1 MKNKSKEQNEENEAK
16 LAEPYLLP
24 NEQIFEDFLFQRKGY
39 RFKPIKRDGN
49 CLFGAVADQVYGD
62 PKLHSTVRNWCANFM
77 EEEKHFYEGFILDT
91 TNFTKYI
98 EDLRKNGTWGGNFE
112 LMAISELYNCRLEV
126 YENSENPRV
135 VNAWNFQGS
144 NNHPIRLLYKN
155 YHYASVRSGEIQN
168 SNFSTI
174 EPGEMEQNML
184 SQAQFLKSQNF
195 KSCSLLVE
203 DLSIA
208 DPELKYAIELSKA
221 IEESRKSFLLYHCE
235 QSKKQQNKQ

>member
-1 MKNKSKEQNEENEAK
+1 
-16 LAEPYLLP
+16 
-24 NEQIFEDFLFQRKGY
+24 
-39 RFKPIKRDGN
+39 
-49 CLFGAVADQVYGD
+49 
-62 PKLHSTVRNWCANFM
+62 
-77 EEEKHFYEGFILDT
+77 
-91 TNFTKYI
+91 
-98 EDLRKNGTWGGNFE
+98 
-112 LMAISELYNCRLEV
+112 MAISELYNCRLEV

-155 YHYASVRSGEIQN
+155 YHYASVRSGENQS

-184 SQAQFLKSQNF
+184 TQTQFLKSQKF
-195 KSCSLLVE
+195 KSSCLLVE

-208 DPELKYAIELSKA
+208 DPALKYAIQLSKA
-221 IEESRKSFLLYHCE
+221 IEESRKSFFMYHSE

>member
-1 MKNKSKEQNEENEAK
+1 MQKKSKEEYEEK
-16 LAEPYLLP
+16 LTEPYLLP
-24 NEQIFEDFLFQRKGY
+24 NEQIFEDFLFKRKGY
-39 RFKPIKRDGN
+39 QFKPIKRDGN
-49 CLFGAVADQVYGD
+49 CLFRAVADQVYGD
-62 PKLHSTVRNWCANFM
+62 PNLHLTVREWCANFM
-77 EEEKHFYEGFILDT
+77 EEEKQFYEGFILET

-98 EDLRKNGTWGGNFE
+98 ATLRKNGTWGGNFE

-126 YENSENPRV
+126 YENSEDPRV
-135 VNAWNFQGS
+135 VNAWSLQGS

-155 YHYASVRSGEIQN
+155 DHYASVRSGEVQN
-168 SNFSTI
+168 INYSTI

-221 IEESRKSFLLYHCE
+221 IEESRKSFLLYHSE
-235 QSKKQQNKQ
+235 QSKKLQKKQ